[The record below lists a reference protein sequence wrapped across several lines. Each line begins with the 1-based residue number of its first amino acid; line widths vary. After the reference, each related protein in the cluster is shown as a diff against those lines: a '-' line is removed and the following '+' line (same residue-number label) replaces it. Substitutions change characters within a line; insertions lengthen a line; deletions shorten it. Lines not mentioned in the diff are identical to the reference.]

1 MSTGNWQGLKP
12 HGALRVTSKR
22 YRCRVVKT
30 LSKRQFTQRHLWPL
44 LSLNMYCGWTTNWIS
59 YATSIGHK
67 ALLRKNSTI
76 ETIWTLMYLIL
87 SYWAITRKP
96 VAFIPG
102 ICKTIAGDVNG
113 RLAKFGFALLG
124 ITDKPWTSG
133 GRGRGHWVRL
143 TGGRLEGR

>member
-1 MSTGNWQGLKP
+1 
-12 HGALRVTSKR
+12 
-22 YRCRVVKT
+22 
-30 LSKRQFTQRHLWPL
+30 
-44 LSLNMYCGWTTNWIS
+44 MYCGWTTNWIS

-67 ALLRKNSTI
+67 ALLRINSTI
-76 ETIWTLMYLIL
+76 ETIWALMYLIL
-87 SYWAITRKP
+87 SYWAISRKP
-96 VAFIPG
+96 VAYIPG